1 MKLRILAV
9 VSVCCALIVV
19 FLDATFSSE
28 NAGGQ
33 VVSQVTEA
41 EVHTPV
47 EKRRAEEQTFL
58 TFPEWFL
65 VYSSDEYADL
75 VQTRP
80 PSEFPFL
87 EHIGQ
92 FWQGYS
98 VMHRATKDDYVFNS
112 DYHVMIMVIG
122 TSTTIECGMKWAYE
136 ATTGRL
142 AEATSLYGT
151 TAEDQL
157 AADIAR
163 EYVDF
168 LDIEPWY
175 KFDYDG
181 ALKRLWTETPL
192 IGPGM
197 LRKWERRYALTTE
210 YALKSVYARAIR
222 QGSESA
228 YGVVEPVTTVLVDRV
243 TRAAYDELQK
253 ATVVSVDFD
262 HSALVELPR
271 YQPFSDCAI
280 AFARHDINFIEIA
293 GNRNAILITA
303 IVNDD
308 FALNRPILMTQPI
321 LTRPGRQRIALT
333 VPVGQLTAAINKL
346 TQLDG
351 TIEHV
356 YDY

>member
-1 MKLRILAV
+1 MKLQILAV
-9 VSVCCALIVV
+9 VSVCCALIAV

-28 NAGGQ
+28 SAGGQ
-33 VVSQVTEA
+33 VVSLQADA
-41 EVHTPV
+41 EVRTPK
-47 EKRRAEEQTFL
+47 EQRRAEEQTFL

-65 VYSSDEYADL
+65 VYSPDEYADL
-75 VQTRP
+75 VCTRP

-98 VMHRATKDDYVFNS
+98 VMHQATKNDYAFNS
-112 DYHVMIMVIG
+112 DYHMMIMVIG
-122 TSTTIECGMKWAYE
+122 TSTSIEYGMKWVYE
-136 ATTGRL
+136 ATAGRI
-142 AEATSLYGT
+142 AEAASSYGT

-181 ALKRLWTETPL
+181 ALKRLWNETPL

-210 YALKSVYARAIR
+210 YALKSVYARALK

-228 YGVVEPVTTVLVDRV
+228 YGVVEPVTSVVVDRV
-243 TRAAYDELQK
+243 TRGAYEELQK
-253 ATVVSVDFD
+253 PKVVSVDLD
-262 HSALVELPR
+262 HSTILELPR
-271 YQPFSDCAI
+271 YQPFTDCAI
-280 AFARHDINFIEIA
+280 TLAKHDINFIEIA
-293 GNRNAILITA
+293 GNHHAILITA
-303 IVNDD
+303 IVDED
-308 FALNRPILMTQPI
+308 FAFDRPVLMAQPI
-321 LTRPGRQRIALT
+321 LTRPGRRRVALT
-333 VPVGQLTAAINKL
+333 VPVDQLTLAIKEL